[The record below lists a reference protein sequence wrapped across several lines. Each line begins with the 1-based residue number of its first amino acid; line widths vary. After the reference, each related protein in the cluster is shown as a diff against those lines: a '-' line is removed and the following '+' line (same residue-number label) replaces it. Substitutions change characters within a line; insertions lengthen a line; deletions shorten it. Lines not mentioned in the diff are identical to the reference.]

1 MQLNPTS
8 SPAHANAAHGK
19 RAAETSGDPAAAGF
33 SAMLDAAFDAVA
45 SPSAAGTAA
54 RPGGDGSPAA
64 SQTASP
70 MAVPAAQSAR
80 PAAPAKAG
88 NDTAATDE
96 AAQAAADKA
105 ISTSQADNVAPA
117 TDDVAI
123 EIAGDADAS
132 AGDQDIEAS
141 TNELTQAEQAR
152 QAVDAMLALLPPGR
166 LHPAAP
172 AAPAAPSADATA
184 ADAIGQPGPAS
195 PALLNAASNP
205 AVTGVPVKN
214 AARNGKSAAERAL
227 PETAAEAASEA
238 ALRNAQRQSAQEP
251 AALDSPAGA
260 RTGAAASRAAAN
272 PVAGNPPAALPAMA
286 EGRAGSFSDIIA
298 AQRTGQPS
306 ADAIVPAG
314 VPTSPQAAPAGA
326 TLPAVH
332 VPAAFGSSAWPQA
345 FNQQVMW
352 SASQQLQSASL
363 TLNPPELGPVRIEL
377 KLTNTQAIAQ
387 FSSHQPEVRQ
397 AIEQALPQLKDMFAN
412 AGLQLQQA
420 SVDSGQS
427 QQQERQAAWAG
438 TPARGTPGAS
448 ASLTDDAGSAAPRA
462 MPAVSQRLLDTY
474 A

>member
-8 SPAHANAAHGK
+8 TPAHANAANGS
-19 RAAETSGDPAAAGF
+19 RAAAKSGEPAAAGF

-45 SPSAAGTAA
+45 SPPAAGTAA
-54 RPGGDGSPAA
+54 RPSGNGSSTGSQPATPAA
-64 SQTASP
+64 TP
-70 MAVPAAQSAR
+70 MAQSTR

-88 NDTAATDE
+88 DEATAADE
-96 AAQAAADKA
+96 AAQAAADKG
-105 ISTSQADNVAPA
+105 ISTSPADSAPPA

-123 EIAGDADAS
+123 EIAGDAEEP
-132 AGDQDIEAS
+132 AGDPDIEAS
-141 TNELTQAEQAR
+141 ADELTNAEQAR

-166 LHPAAP
+166 LQP
-172 AAPAAPSADATA
+172 AAPAAPSADTSAT
-184 ADAIGQPGPAS
+184 DAIGQPGPAS
-195 PALLNAASNP
+195 PALVNAASNP
-205 AVTGVPVKN
+205 AVTGEPVRN
-214 AARNGKSAAERAL
+214 TARNGKSAADRTL

-238 ALRNAQRQSAQEP
+238 IQRNAQRQSAQESP
-251 AALDSPAGA
+251 APDRPAGA
-260 RTGAAASRAAAN
+260 RAGAAAGHAAAN
-272 PVAGNPPAALPAMA
+272 PVAGNAPAALPAVA

-298 AQRTGQPS
+298 AQNAGQPS
-306 ADAIVPAG
+306 ADAIVPAAL
-314 VPTSPQAAPAGA
+314 PTPAQAAPAGA

-332 VPAAFGSSAWPQA
+332 VPAAFGSSAWPHA
-345 FNQQVMW
+345 FNQQVVW

-377 KLTNTQAIAQ
+377 KLTDTQAIAQ

-397 AIEQALPQLKDMFAN
+397 AIEQALPQLKEMFAS

-438 TPARGTPGAS
+438 TPARGTPGGSAS
-448 ASLTDDAGSAAPRA
+448 ATDDAGTGAPRA
-462 MPAVSQRLLDTY
+462 LPAVSQRLLDTY